1 MIVNLILVTRGTE
14 KQTLLL
20 AGYKTQ
26 KFAYLFVNDQWK
38 LSRNKVK
45 RVLDTQI
52 NVRRDMEFDLD
63 LFRFAWQIQKTEY
76 WMSAICI
83 ANCETLHS
91 VRGLYDKKKRLIV
104 LFTSDVMYN
113 RHKKQVY
120 TAPDLLKAKNL
131 AWFIMLASILDKDGN
146 LKFTTCKLTATDY

>member
-1 MIVNLILVTRGTE
+1 MIINLILVTRGTE

-20 AGYKTQ
+20 AGYKQQ

-76 WMSAICI
+76 WISEIVLQIVKNCI
-83 ANCETLHS
+83 LSEVCMI
-91 VRGLYDKKKRLIV
+91 KKKRLIV
-104 LFTSDVMYN
+104 LFTSDVM
-113 RHKKQVY
+113 
-120 TAPDLLKAKNL
+120 
-131 AWFIMLASILDKDGN
+131 
-146 LKFTTCKLTATDY
+146 